1 MKKILLTLCMVLSLG
16 TVALAGQQNNQLRS
30 LVSSYKGTEGFD
42 VVDLGGVSL
51 GLLKAAARTAA
62 ETPEDRAALKLFDGL
77 KCLTVVDFSDAAP
90 EVREKFIRKAERI
103 LADGEMLLEARDG
116 GETVR
121 VYGTSSADGTLLE
134 DVAILADNALI
145 FVRGTLRTEQIE
157 NLMKQANRD

>member
-1 MKKILLTLCMVLSLG
+1 MAPSF
-16 TVALAGQQNNQLRS
+16 QLEIKR
-30 LVSSYKGTEGFD
+30 
-42 VVDLGGVSL
+42 
-51 GLLKAAARTAA
+51 
-62 ETPEDRAALKLFDGL
+62 
-77 KCLTVVDFSDAAP
+77 LTVVDFSDAAP
-90 EVREKFIRKAERI
+90 QVREKFIRKAERI